1 MINVYNVRL
10 DESTV
15 EGLELV
21 KRKEHLDTIDDV
33 IRFFLKDYAAY
44 NQDEEMQNLMEVK
57 EGESLTC
64 SAHHHSRGSSAG
76 WRPITWAQGLI
87 SLKL

>member
-1 MINVYNVRL
+1 MINVYTVRL

-15 EGLELV
+15 EGLDRV
-21 KRKEHLDTIDDV
+21 KRKEGLDTVDDV

-57 EGESLTC
+57 E
-64 SAHHHSRGSSAG
+64 
-76 WRPITWAQGLI
+76 
-87 SLKL
+87 

>member
-21 KRKEHLDTIDDV
+21 KRKEGLDTIDDV
-33 IRFFLKDYAAY
+33 IRFFLKDYATY
-44 NQDEEMQNLMEVK
+44 NQDEEIQNLMEVK
-57 EGESLTC
+57 E
-64 SAHHHSRGSSAG
+64 
-76 WRPITWAQGLI
+76 
-87 SLKL
+87 

>member
-1 MINVYNVRL
+1 MGQARADGRGSGQRGEGETMINVYTVRL

-21 KRKEHLDTIDDV
+21 KRKEGLDTVDDV

-44 NQDEEMQNLMEVK
+44 NQDMEL
-57 EGESLTC
+57 EDLLRRYDE
-64 SAHHHSRGSSAG
+64 
-76 WRPITWAQGLI
+76 
-87 SLKL
+87 

>member
-15 EGLELV
+15 EGLELI
-21 KRKEHLDTIDDV
+21 KRKEGLDTIDDV
-33 IRFFLKDYAAY
+33 IRFFLRDYAAY

-57 EGESLTC
+57 E
-64 SAHHHSRGSSAG
+64 
-76 WRPITWAQGLI
+76 
-87 SLKL
+87 

>member
-21 KRKEHLDTIDDV
+21 KRKEHLDTIDDAF
-33 IRFFLKDYAAY
+33 RFFLKDYAAY

-57 EGESLTC
+57 E
-64 SAHHHSRGSSAG
+64 
-76 WRPITWAQGLI
+76 
-87 SLKL
+87 

>member
-1 MINVYNVRL
+1 MINIYNVRL

-21 KRKEHLDTIDDV
+21 KRKEHLDTVDDV

-44 NQDEEMQNLMEVK
+44 NQDEEIQNLMEV
-57 EGESLTC
+57 LH
-64 SAHHHSRGSSAG
+64 ADD
-76 WRPITWAQGLI
+76 
-87 SLKL
+87 

>member
-1 MINVYNVRL
+1 MINVYTIRL

-15 EGLELV
+15 EGLGLV
-21 KRKEHLDTIDDV
+21 KRQEHLDTVDDV

-57 EGESLTC
+57 E
-64 SAHHHSRGSSAG
+64 
-76 WRPITWAQGLI
+76 
-87 SLKL
+87 

>member
-21 KRKEHLDTIDDV
+21 KRKEGLDTIDDV
-33 IRFFLKDYAAY
+33 IRSFLKDYAAY
-44 NQDEEMQNLMEVK
+44 NQDEEMQNFMEVK
-57 EGESLTC
+57 E
-64 SAHHHSRGSSAG
+64 
-76 WRPITWAQGLI
+76 
-87 SLKL
+87 

>member
-1 MINVYNVRL
+1 MINVYTIRL

-33 IRFFLKDYAAY
+33 IRFFLKDYAVY

-57 EGESLTC
+57 E
-64 SAHHHSRGSSAG
+64 
-76 WRPITWAQGLI
+76 
-87 SLKL
+87 

>member
-21 KRKEHLDTIDDV
+21 KRKEGLYTIDDV
-33 IRFFLKDYAAY
+33 IRFFLRDYAAY
-44 NQDEEMQNLMEVK
+44 NRNEEIQNLMEVK
-57 EGESLTC
+57 E
-64 SAHHHSRGSSAG
+64 
-76 WRPITWAQGLI
+76 
-87 SLKL
+87 

>member
-21 KRKEHLDTIDDV
+21 KRKEGLDTIDDV
-33 IRFFLKDYAAY
+33 IRFFLCDYAAY

-57 EGESLTC
+57 E
-64 SAHHHSRGSSAG
+64 
-76 WRPITWAQGLI
+76 
-87 SLKL
+87 

>member
-21 KRKEHLDTIDDV
+21 KRKEGFDTVDDV

-57 EGESLTC
+57 E
-64 SAHHHSRGSSAG
+64 
-76 WRPITWAQGLI
+76 
-87 SLKL
+87 

>member
-1 MINVYNVRL
+1 MINVYTVRL

-21 KRKEHLDTIDDV
+21 KRKEHLDTVDDV

-57 EGESLTC
+57 E
-64 SAHHHSRGSSAG
+64 
-76 WRPITWAQGLI
+76 
-87 SLKL
+87 

>member
-21 KRKEHLDTIDDV
+21 KRKEGLDTADDV

-57 EGESLTC
+57 E
-64 SAHHHSRGSSAG
+64 
-76 WRPITWAQGLI
+76 
-87 SLKL
+87 

>member
-1 MINVYNVRL
+1 MINVYNIRL

-57 EGESLTC
+57 E
-64 SAHHHSRGSSAG
+64 
-76 WRPITWAQGLI
+76 
-87 SLKL
+87 

>member
-1 MINVYNVRL
+1 MINVYNIRL

-44 NQDEEMQNLMEVK
+44 NQDEEMQNLMEV
-57 EGESLTC
+57 EE
-64 SAHHHSRGSSAG
+64 
-76 WRPITWAQGLI
+76 
-87 SLKL
+87 

>member
-1 MINVYNVRL
+1 MGQARTDGRGSGQRGEDESMINVYNVRL

-21 KRKEHLDTIDDV
+21 KRKEGLNTVDDV

-44 NQDEEMQNLMEVK
+44 NQDEEIQNLMEVK
-57 EGESLTC
+57 E
-64 SAHHHSRGSSAG
+64 
-76 WRPITWAQGLI
+76 
-87 SLKL
+87 

>member
-21 KRKEHLDTIDDV
+21 KRKEHLDTVDDV
-33 IRFFLKDYAAY
+33 IRFFLKDYAVY

-57 EGESLTC
+57 E
-64 SAHHHSRGSSAG
+64 
-76 WRPITWAQGLI
+76 
-87 SLKL
+87 

>member
-1 MINVYNVRL
+1 MSNVYTVRL

-57 EGESLTC
+57 E
-64 SAHHHSRGSSAG
+64 
-76 WRPITWAQGLI
+76 
-87 SLKL
+87 